1 MNHPRILDSITNT
14 RMATVLCTLGLPLA
28 KPGVYIT
35 YDRKYPA
42 SSGGV
47 AHFLFES
54 SRNNEVRRYLAIYE
68 IATADLALDEF
79 LDKAKGK
86 SRELDEF
93 ILQVEKLIIEALV
106 VYGRRFLDNY
116 NTIKRSLR
124 DDISKYVVT
133 GGTPVF
139 DEKGN
144 VAAIEDFQVRE
155 LKKEDWP
162 KNEAGS

>member
-1 MNHPRILDSITNT
+1 MNHPKLLDSISNT
-14 RMATVLCTLGLPLA
+14 RAATVLCTLGLPLA
-28 KPGVYIT
+28 KPGVCIT
-35 YDRKYPA
+35 YDREHPW

-54 SRNNEVRRYLAIYE
+54 SRNNEVQRYLGIYE
-68 IATADLALDEF
+68 IATADLTLDEF

-86 SRELDEF
+86 NHELDEF
-93 ILQVEKLIIEALV
+93 ISQLEKLIADALI

-144 VAAIEDFQVRE
+144 VAAIENFNVTE

-162 KNEAGS
+162 KYEPRS